1 MIQLQARKSLGQHFL
16 ADAAILKRITGAVEI
31 TTGDNVVEIG
41 AGTGLLTAEL
51 LKSPLERL
59 ISFEV
64 DDRVVP
70 ELRAHFASEGDRFK
84 VEHQDILAIDLRT
97 IGTPERLLRVVG
109 NIPYYITSPILF
121 KLIEERS
128 AIKDAVLLVQLEV
141 AERLTASPR
150 TKAYGIPTV
159 IANFFG
165 EVEFLF
171 KVKAGAF
178 KPPPKVDSAVIRI
191 NFQRPYFART
201 GETPPAGFPEHGF
214 QKFIRGIFR
223 MRRKTIR
230 NNLKGLV
237 PEERIAQLPVGL
249 LGQRAEELGIGELID
264 LFTQASSV
272 WS

>member
-16 ADAAILKRITGAVEI
+16 ADKAILQRITGALGI
-31 TTGDNVVEIG
+31 TKGDQVVEIG

-51 LKSPLERL
+51 LKTPLGSL

-64 DDRVVP
+64 DDRAVP
-70 ELRAHFASEGDRFK
+70 ELRAHFANEGERFK
-84 VEHQDILAIDLRT
+84 VEHQDILASDLRT
-97 IGTPERLLRVVG
+97 LGTPENLLRVVG

-141 AERLTASPR
+141 AERLVASPR

-165 EVEFLF
+165 EVEYLF
-171 KVKAGAF
+171 KVKSGAF

-191 NFQRPYFART
+191 NFQRPYFTRT
-201 GETPPAGFPEHGF
+201 GETPPAGFQEQGF
-214 QKFIRGIFR
+214 QKFVRGIFR

-237 PEERIAQLPVGL
+237 QEERIGLLPANL
-249 LGQRAEELGIGELID
+249 LGQRAEELGIGELIQ
-264 LFTQASSV
+264 LFSRVTSEES
-272 WS
+272 